1 MGFVSTKPLAEPSIA
16 DPPTV
21 LIASTSWWPFTAR
34 IALRFAA
41 LGWRVEAICPAGHP
55 LRFTHA
61 VARCHP
67 YAALRPL
74 SALAAAVEAARP
86 TLLLPCDERV
96 REHLHALHAR
106 MPAGAPLSDLIVRSL
121 GAPDGFAP
129 LLRRAE
135 IMRLAIAA
143 GVRAAPMWPVA
154 SASDLRAALAE
165 TGFPAMLKVDGTW
178 GGAGVMAAHGAA
190 EAERARVLLGR
201 RLAASRA
208 VKRLLVD
215 RDPFP
220 LLPWLDGTSPRVG
233 VQRHIA
239 GRPANSLVACWQ
251 GEVLAS
257 IEVEVL
263 RTALP
268 LGASTVVRT
277 IEHAEMAETA
287 AVMVRW
293 LGLSGFCGFDFMLE
307 DGTGAA
313 HLIEVNPRS
322 TPLSHLAL
330 GPGRDPVAALAARL
344 TGRGAAASAP
354 VTDNPMIVHFP
365 QAWRQDPASEVLRTG
380 YHDVPWEDP
389 GLLREL
395 MRAPYS
401 KRGLLAR
408 LIERAVPRLGT
419 GFSMPERRFGASAGT
434 ANGERGVAA

>member
-1 MGFVSTKPLAEPSIA
+1 MGFVSTKAPAESSIT

-55 LRFTHA
+55 LRFTQA

-74 SALAAAVEAARP
+74 SALAAAVDAARP
-86 TLLLPCDERV
+86 TLLVPCDERV
-96 REHLHALHAR
+96 REHLHALHALT
-106 MPAGAPLSDLIVRSL
+106 PPGAPLSELIVRSL
-121 GAPDGFAP
+121 GQPDGFAP
-129 LLRRAE
+129 LLRRVE
-135 IMRLAIAA
+135 MIRLAIAA

-165 TGFPAMLKVDGTW
+165 VGFPAMLKVDGTW
-178 GGAGVMAAHGAA
+178 GGAGVMPVHGAA

-208 VKRLLVD
+208 LKRLLVD

-220 LLPWLDGTSPRVG
+220 LLPWLDGTAPRVG
-233 VQRHIA
+233 VQRHVA

-263 RTALP
+263 RTSVP
-268 LGASTVVRT
+268 LGASTVVRV
-277 IEHAEMAETA
+277 IDHAEMAETA
-287 AVMVRW
+287 AVLVRR

-354 VTDNPMIVHFP
+354 VTDNPVIVHFP
-365 QAWRQDPASEVLRTG
+365 QAWRQDPASELLRTG
-380 YHDVPWEDP
+380 HHDVPWEDP

-395 MRAPYS
+395 MRAPYP

-408 LIERAVPRLGT
+408 LIERAGPRLGT
-419 GFSMPERRFGASAGT
+419 GLSMPEHRFGAPAST
-434 ANGERGVAA
+434 ASGEGGVAA